1 MVPDN
6 HKYKAAFAT
15 WLMLAVLMVPGA
27 HAADAPSL
35 PPNRLVLSSTPDL
48 EQFRLVGQAA
58 GQAEANVVAVRSQA
72 FESAWNVDVHRQPL
86 AEYQIQLAAH
96 VRQMLNKGDTVRLA
110 VWARAPRSSSPD
122 LQGRIGL
129 VLEQTADPY
138 DKVLM
143 RRFDVGP
150 DWQEFSLTGKLRRD
164 FPSDNLQVC
173 IRFGFFP
180 QTVEVGGIELRS
192 FGTSIALSD
201 VPQTPMTYPG
211 RAPDAA
217 WRAQANERIESIR
230 KSTLTIR
237 VTDAKDQP
245 IPGAAVQVRMT
256 RQAFPFGCVYT
267 PDRFPEDG
275 RETADDLAYQKH
287 FTELFNIGVD
297 EFSMKWPD
305 WENPAK
311 QQAAL
316 HALQWMRAHNI
327 PVRGHN
333 LVWPGWRHLPADM
346 RSQANDHEAL
356 NRRIADHIRNEAG
369 KLAGQVCEWD
379 VINEPYLNNDLM
391 RILGDGAMGD
401 WFKLARQADS
411 SAPLYL
417 NETDVPTS
425 PPSDRRYDVLY
436 SQIQTLQ
443 REGAPI
449 GGLGMQAH
457 FSDEL
462 ISPAKLLA
470 IYDRYSALGIPIRIT
485 ELDIDTAD
493 EQLQADYFRDFLTA
507 SFSDPEINGI
517 LIWGFWEEQDWR
529 PDAALF
535 RKDWSIKPNGQVW
548 KNLVMNRW
556 RTNCDGTSSVDG
568 TYRTRAFLGEYSITV
583 TVDGRSSTKKVWL
596 PNVGYTADFKL
607 S

>member
-1 MVPDN
+1 MVPN
-6 HKYKAAFAT
+6 HHKYNAAIAT
-15 WLMLAVLMVPGA
+15 WLMLAVLMVPAA
-27 HAADAPSL
+27 HAGVLSL
-35 PPNRLVLSSTPDL
+35 PPNRLVLSSTPDP

-58 GQAEANVVAVRSQA
+58 SEAEANVVGVRSQP
-72 FESAWNVDVHRQPL
+72 FDSAWNINIQGQPL

-96 VRQMLNKGDTVRLA
+96 VRQKLNKGDTVWLA

-129 VLEQTADPY
+129 VLEQIADPY

-150 DWQEFSLTGKLRRD
+150 DWQEFNLAGKLKHD

-173 IRFGFFP
+173 IRLGFFP

-192 FGTSIALSD
+192 FDSSIALSD
-201 VPQTPMTYPG
+201 LPQTPMTYLG

-217 WRAQANERIESIR
+217 WRAQANERIDSIR
-230 KSTLTIR
+230 KSKLTIR
-237 VTDAKDQP
+237 VTSGKGEP
-245 IPGAAVQVRMT
+245 IRGAAVQVRMI
-256 RQAFPFGCVYT
+256 RQAFPFGCAYT

-275 RETADDLAYQKH
+275 RETADDLAYQQH

-297 EFSMKWPD
+297 EFAMKWPD

-316 HALQWMRAHNI
+316 YALHWMRAHNI

-346 RSQANDHEAL
+346 KSEVNDHDGL
-356 NRRIADHIRNEAG
+356 HRRIADHIQDEAG

-379 VINEPYLNNDLM
+379 VVNEPYLNNDLM
-391 RILGDGAMGD
+391 RILGDEAMGD
-401 WFKLARQADS
+401 WFRLARQSDS
-411 SAPLYL
+411 NAPLYL

-436 SQIQTLQ
+436 SQIQALL

-457 FSDEL
+457 FRDEL
-462 ISPAKLLA
+462 ISPAKLLV
-470 IYDRYSALGIPIRIT
+470 IYDRFASLGIPIRIT

-517 LIWGFWEEQDWR
+517 LIWGFWEGQHWR

-548 KNLVMNRW
+548 KDLVLNRW
-556 RTNCDGTSSVDG
+556 RTNSDGTSSADG
-568 TYRTRAFLGEYSITV
+568 TYSTRAFLGEYSITV
-583 TVDGRSSTKKVWL
+583 TVDGRSFTKEVWL